1 MWYTGTSRTILAA
14 AAIVL
19 SAVACPD
26 PPPAPEPSGPVDYTY
41 RVINVYPHDPGAF
54 TQGLAYSGGFLFEGT
69 GLRGRSSL
77 RRVALETGQVVQARA
92 LDRQYFGEGIA
103 VVDDRIVQ
111 LTWTSGVGF
120 VYDRTTFGPVGS
132 FTYDTE
138 GWGLTHDGT
147 HYIMSDG
154 TPVLRWLDPETFDVT
169 RSVTVTDE
177 GRPVSRLNEL
187 EYIDGTIYANV
198 WQTDR
203 VVIIAPDT
211 GRVVGRIDLGGL
223 LTPAERRLTD
233 VLNGIAYDADGQ
245 RLFVTGKLW
254 PKLFEIELVER

>member
-1 MWYTGTSRTILAA
+1 MNYTGTRRAVWAA

-19 SAVACPD
+19 SAVACPEP
-26 PPPAPEPSGPVDYTY
+26 PPPAAAEPVDYSY
-41 RVINVYPHDPGAF
+41 RVVNVYPHDTGAF

-77 RRVALETGQVVQARA
+77 RRVTLETGQVVQARA
-92 LDRQYFGEGIA
+92 LDRQFFGEGIA
-103 VVDDRIVQ
+103 VVDGRIVQ

-120 VYDRTTFGPVGS
+120 VYDRSTFS
-132 FTYDTE
+132 LLETFAYDTE

-169 RSVTVTDE
+169 RTVTVADG

-211 GRVVGRIDLGGL
+211 GRVVGRIDLSGL
-223 LTPAERRLTD
+223 LTAAERRLAD
-233 VLNGIAYDADGQ
+233 VLNGIAYDPDGD

-254 PKLFEIELVER
+254 PKLFEIDLVEE